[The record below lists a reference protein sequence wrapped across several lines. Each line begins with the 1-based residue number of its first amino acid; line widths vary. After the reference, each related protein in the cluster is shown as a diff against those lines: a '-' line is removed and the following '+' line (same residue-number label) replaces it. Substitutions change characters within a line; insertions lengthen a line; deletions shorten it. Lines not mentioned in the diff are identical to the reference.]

1 MNVTED
7 SEPRWRR
14 RPTERPQE
22 ILKAAL
28 TAFAEHGLAGTRVE
42 DIARRAGVSKGTV
55 YLYFSGK
62 EEIFKEAVLDKV
74 ARTVEGLS
82 AAAAP
87 GTPVERLDHF
97 VDAYW
102 VHVRRPQFGSLYR
115 LVMAEL
121 HQFPE
126 LTRFFGEQV
135 SGRVIAIAADIIEE
149 GVAAGQLRCVD
160 PAVAARMIVGLILQH
175 AVWTSRRTLYPHLGR
190 RNDDQILS
198 EIKDFL
204 FGALLDPGA
213 ETPERNS

>member
-1 MNVTED
+1 VNATEE

-22 ILKAAL
+22 ILQAAL
-28 TAFAEHGLAGTRVE
+28 AAFAEQGLAGTRVE

-62 EEIFKEAVLDKV
+62 EEIFKEAVLAKV
-74 ARTVEGLS
+74 ARTVEGLT

-87 GTPVERLDHF
+87 GTPVERLDRF

-102 VHVRRPQFGSLYR
+102 VHVRRPQFASLYR

-135 SGRVIAIAADIIEE
+135 SGRVIGIAADIIEE
-149 GVAAGQLRCVD
+149 GVAAGQLRRVE
-160 PAVAARMIVGLILQH
+160 PTVAARMLVGLMLQH
-175 AVWTSRRTLYPHLGR
+175 AVWASRRTLYPHLGR
-190 RNDDQILS
+190 RTDDQILN

-213 ETPERNS
+213 GAPERNA